1 MKGEPTMKR
10 TIFTTIIMTIIMTT
24 ISVPIINAEMLKNKA
39 VLHHTATTDVP
50 IEVIRKYHIETKG
63 WIDVG
68 YHYIIRADGT
78 IEEGRDINKVGAH
91 AKGRN
96 NWIGIA
102 LTGYDEFTDAQY
114 KSLAKLFNELDL
126 QYLEPHHEDCPGSN
140 FDYNKLMEE
149 IIK

>member
-1 MKGEPTMKR
+1 MRR
-10 TIFTTIIMTIIMTT
+10 TISTTIILSIITTIISGTT
-24 ISVPIINAEMLKNKA
+24 INAEMLKNKA
-39 VLHHTATTDVP
+39 VLHHTVSPDWSV
-50 IEVIRKYHIETKG
+50 ERIRKIHMEENG
-63 WIDVG
+63 WKDVG

-78 IEEGRDINKVGAH
+78 IEEGRDINTIGAH

>member
-1 MKGEPTMKR
+1 MRR
-10 TIFTTIIMTIIMTT
+10 TISCTIILSIITTIIST
-24 ISVPIINAEMLKNKA
+24 PIINATMLQNKA
-39 VLHHTATTDVP
+39 VLHHTASHDVSAK
-50 IEVIRKYHIETKG
+50 IINEWHNERGFDGI
-63 WIDVG
+63 G

-78 IEEGRDINKVGAH
+78 IEKGRDINTTGAH

>member
-1 MKGEPTMKR
+1 MRR
-10 TIFTTIIMTIIMTT
+10 TISYTIILSIITTIISGTT
-24 ISVPIINAEMLKNKA
+24 INAEMLKNKA
-39 VLHHTATTDVP
+39 VLHHTVSPDWSV
-50 IEVIRKYHIETKG
+50 ERIRKIHMEENG
-63 WIDVG
+63 WKDVG

-78 IEEGRDINKVGAH
+78 IEEGRDINTIGAH

>member
-1 MKGEPTMKR
+1 MRR
-10 TIFTTIIMTIIMTT
+10 TISCTIILSIITTIIST
-24 ISVPIINAEMLKNKA
+24 PIINATMLQNKA
-39 VLHHTATTDVP
+39 VLHHTASHDVSAK
-50 IEVIRKYHIETKG
+50 IINEWHNERGFDGI
-63 WIDVG
+63 G

-78 IEEGRDINKVGAH
+78 IEKGRDINTTGAH

-102 LTGYDEFTDAQY
+102 LTGYDDFTDAQY
-114 KSLAKLFNELDL
+114 KALAKLFNKLDL
-126 QYLEPHHEDCPGSN
+126 QYLEPHHEDCPGNS

>member
-1 MKGEPTMKR
+1 MRR
-10 TIFTTIIMTIIMTT
+10 TISTTIILSIITTIISGTT
-24 ISVPIINAEMLKNKA
+24 INAEMLKNKA
-39 VLHHTATTDVP
+39 VLHHTVSPDWSV
-50 IEVIRKYHIETKG
+50 ERIRKIHMEENG

-78 IEEGRDINKVGAH
+78 IEEGRDINTIGAH

-102 LTGYDEFTDAQY
+102 LTGYDEFTSAQY
-114 KSLAKLFNELDL
+114 KALAKLFNKLDL